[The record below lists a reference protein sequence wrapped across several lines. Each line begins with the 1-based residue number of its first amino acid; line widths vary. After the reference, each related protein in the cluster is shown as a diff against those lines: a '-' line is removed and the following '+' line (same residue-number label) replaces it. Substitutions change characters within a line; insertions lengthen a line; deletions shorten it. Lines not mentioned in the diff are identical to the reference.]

1 MSSDGDSEIV
11 ERSSR
16 NITNPYDEKLFN
28 DIQETYGDKY
38 NDHYLELYKLYV
50 STSEVIAERRQRNNS
65 FFLTLNTTIIAV
77 ISYVQLGI
85 KSGESSE
92 LYWLISL
99 SGMVLSYTWYR
110 LIKSYKDIN
119 TGKFEIIHRI
129 ESKLPLALYDAEWDV
144 LGRGEDSDL
153 YLEFTKIEMT
163 IPWIFFCIHTVVL
176 INVFPWESLFLLVRS
191 LLNIFN

>member
-16 NITNPYDEKLFN
+16 NINNPYDEKLFN
-28 DIQETYGDKY
+28 VFQETYGDKY

-85 KSGESSE
+85 NSGKSSE